1 LEDVEVAEYVNFQTG
16 AVPPTLLVH
25 DFNGDGLDDFMKLS
39 GTYSYSL
46 FLGPLTDGTFDL
58 FEDYDVE
65 VGGGFSANNGAFA
78 LYASVIV
85 QNGVSSLVIPTL
97 ASGTVYGLPVPVPM
111 NGQLDASLV
120 ELAYAPT
127 RSRFGRSIVAGRGF
141 DGGVG
146 TGQAFLQGTLQSSTS
161 FTWFEGLHIWPN
173 GSPPLSGFVREG
185 PVFLPAG
192 STTEWE
198 GMVVS
203 DVDQDGL
210 DDIVVRGELQ
220 DGRGVIAVERSP
232 QVDNR
237 TLGAAGRVLTSTL
250 QSVPGTGLSLFHM
263 QLIADGITGTPRL
276 VVASGD
282 EARIMVLPFQSTV
295 QASTLGVALVSSNSG
310 SEVGILPVGDF
321 DGSGELDV
329 AVITY
334 GSPAVVDV
342 YYDVAAEGIPA
353 RAVQASASFSLP
365 SASSRSRLVE
375 ARSGDLNDDG
385 FDDLALAWDG
395 SVFIMFGQ
403 GQ

>member
-1 LEDVEVAEYVNFQTG
+1 
-16 AVPPTLLVH
+16 
-25 DFNGDGLDDFMKLS
+25 
-39 GTYSYSL
+39 
-46 FLGPLTDGTFDL
+46 
-58 FEDYDVE
+58 
-65 VGGGFSANNGAFA
+65 
-78 LYASVIV
+78 
-85 QNGVSSLVIPTL
+85 
-97 ASGTVYGLPVPVPM
+97 
-111 NGQLDASLV
+111 
-120 ELAYAPT
+120 
-127 RSRFGRSIVAGRGF
+127 
-141 DGGVG
+141 
-146 TGQAFLQGTLQSSTS
+146 
-161 FTWFEGLHIWPN
+161 
-173 GSPPLSGFVREG
+173 
-185 PVFLPAG
+185 
-192 STTEWE
+192 
-198 GMVVS
+198 MVVS